1 MELVAGLV
9 LPTMVFML
17 VYLSM
22 STLDIY
28 ALNIVIVVLALVFVV
43 ALLNRPINAMR
54 ARALEELKRFM

>member
-1 MELVAGLV
+1 
-9 LPTMVFML
+9 MVFML

-54 ARALEELKRFM
+54 ARALEELKRFI